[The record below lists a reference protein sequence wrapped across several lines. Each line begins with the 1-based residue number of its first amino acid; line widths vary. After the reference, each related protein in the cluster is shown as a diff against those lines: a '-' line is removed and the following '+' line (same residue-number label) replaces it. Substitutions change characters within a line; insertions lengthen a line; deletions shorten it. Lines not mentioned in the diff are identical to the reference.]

1 MMVAGRRSNMATKK
15 LRKRL
20 NLALQGGGA
29 HGAYTWGVL
38 DRLLEE
44 EDIDIAGISGTSAGA
59 MNAAVLIDGFMEGG
73 RARAK
78 TQLHE
83 FWYEISQYSSVFS
96 PVRQNPFEH
105 LQQGWNLD
113 TTAAYGFYDMLSR
126 MFSPYELNP
135 LNINPLKKVLENV
148 LDVKALQACSLIQL
162 FVTAT
167 EVATGQPR
175 VFKCDEITV
184 DTLLASACI
193 PFLFQ
198 AVELDGEAYWDGGY
212 VGNPSIWPL
221 IYNTSCNDI
230 LLVQIN
236 PVTRTGTPKRA
247 VDIINRL
254 NEISFNTSLISEM
267 RAIHFVSKL
276 IDKGDL
282 DVRRYKRL
290 NMHMIEASEA
300 MHELTASSKM
310 NADFD
315 FFLYLHGV
323 GYDAM
328 EQWLKLN
335 KKHIGNKTTF
345 DMEKTFLHKSRHT
358 KV

>member
-1 MMVAGRRSNMATKK
+1 
-15 LRKRL
+15 
-20 NLALQGGGA
+20 
-29 HGAYTWGVL
+29 
-38 DRLLEE
+38 
-44 EDIDIAGISGTSAGA
+44 
-59 MNAAVLIDGFMEGG
+59 
-73 RARAK
+73 
-78 TQLHE
+78 
-83 FWYEISQYSSVFS
+83 
-96 PVRQNPFEH
+96 
-105 LQQGWNLD
+105 
-113 TTAAYGFYDMLSR
+113 MLSR

-148 LDVKALQACSLIQL
+148 LDVKTLQACSLIQL

-175 VFKCDEITV
+175 AFKCDEITV

-221 IYNTSCNDI
+221 IYNTSCKDI

-328 EQWLKLN
+328 EQWLKIN
-335 KKHIGNKTTF
+335 KKYIGNKTTF